1 MNLMVSSI
9 EAMKGVVGTR
19 MLSIR
24 SWPGDNQ
31 EVLLSVTDTGVGRPK
46 EVDRI
51 FDAFF
56 TTKDRGTGMGL
67 RITRSI
73 IESHGGCLWAA
84 RLTPREVRASTST
97 SLAAQPNSVPG
108 VYPYHP

>member
-1 MNLMVSSI
+1 MNLMVNSI
-9 EAMKGVVGTR
+9 EAMKGMAGTR

-24 SWPGDNQ
+24 SRPGDNQ
-31 EVLLSVTDTGVGRPK
+31 EVLLSVTDTGVGLPK

-56 TTKDRGTGMGL
+56 TTKARGTGMGL

-73 IESHGGCLWAA
+73 IESHGRRVWAA
-84 RLTPREVRASTST
+84 
-97 SLAAQPNSVPG
+97 PNSSRGASFHINLPRR
-108 VYPYHP
+108 PAQ

>member
-1 MNLMVSSI
+1 MMNLMVSSI

-24 SWPGDNQ
+24 SRLGDNQ

-73 IESHGGCLWAA
+73 IESDGGCLWEA
-84 RLTPREVRASTST
+84 
-97 SLAAQPNSVPG
+97 PNSSRGASFHINLPRR
-108 VYPYHP
+108 PAQ